1 MTKLLDL
8 RPQFIWGVILVFCV
22 VGVYA
27 TTNNVMTVVQMV
39 LFGLLGL
46 GFRRLGVPAG
56 PVVLGFILGPLA
68 EANLRRALLIDDLG
82 GFLTRPIAIVLI
94 LLAIA
99 SLVWPVVRD
108 ARNKRRPVAAEGLV
122 E

>member
-1 MTKLLDL
+1 MKIITLLFSSFL
-8 RPQFIWGVILVFCV
+8 LLASSFAVEKQPNIVF
-22 VGVYA
+22 
-27 TTNNVMTVVQMV
+27 
-39 LFGLLGL
+39 
-46 GFRRLGVPAG
+46 
-56 PVVLGFILGPLA
+56 
-68 EANLRRALLIDDLG
+68 LLIDDLG